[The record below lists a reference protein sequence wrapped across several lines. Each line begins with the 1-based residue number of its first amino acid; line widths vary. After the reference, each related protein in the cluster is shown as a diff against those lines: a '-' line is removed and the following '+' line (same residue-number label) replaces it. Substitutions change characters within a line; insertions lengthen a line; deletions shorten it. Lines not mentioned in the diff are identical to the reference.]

1 MTMTMHP
8 AKQIA
13 LWADRLRDLS
23 AMGLFFAK
31 SVHDEIAYRETQ
43 SIAMDM
49 LGLATGEP
57 LERIEPLRGTIF
69 ARPTPLTTGDAA
81 IIDDA
86 GRLLLIR
93 RADNGKWAMP
103 GGALDV
109 GETVAEGVQREA
121 LEETGVHCRA
131 VTLVGVFDSRLCGSE
146 TPYHLYHFLFLCE
159 PLDLEP
165 EEKPSH
171 DFEVL
176 ETGWFAE
183 GELPEPCDIDPG
195 HVSRIPEAFRVWRG
209 DARAYFDGER

>member
-1 MTMTMHP
+1 MNP

-31 SVHDEIAYRETQ
+31 SVHDEIAYREAQT
-43 SIAMDM
+43 IAMEM
-49 LGLATGEP
+49 LALATGEP
-57 LERIEPLRGTIF
+57 LEQIEPLRGTIF

-81 IIDDA
+81 IIDGE
-86 GRLLLIR
+86 GRILLIR

-109 GETVAEGVQREA
+109 GETVAQGVQREA

-131 VTLVGVFDSRLCGSE
+131 VALVGVFDSRLCGSE
-146 TPYHLYHFLFLCE
+146 TPYHLYQFLFLCKV
-159 PLDLEP
+159 LDREP
-165 EEKPSH
+165 EEEPSH
-171 DFEVL
+171 SFEVL
-176 ETGWFAE
+176 ETGWFTQD
-183 GELPEPCDIDPG
+183 ELPKDIDPG

-209 DARAYFDGER
+209 DQRAYFDRDR